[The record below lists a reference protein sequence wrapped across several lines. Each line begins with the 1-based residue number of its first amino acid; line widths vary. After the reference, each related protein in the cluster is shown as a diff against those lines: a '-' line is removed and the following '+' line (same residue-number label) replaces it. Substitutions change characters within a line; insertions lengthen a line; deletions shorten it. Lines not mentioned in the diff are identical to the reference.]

1 MDDLVNKRVDLSVL
15 KKYNIAMTANR
26 AFFKRGKKS
35 IFNEKTRQIYD
46 DRKRVKKEMLK
57 LEQELVDLEALI
69 EKQGKATPEQEAQ
82 VAALEIGISSKDAHQ
97 HSLKILMNSLFGA
110 IGNKW
115 FKECFDIRVAEGI
128 TLSGKLSI
136 LWIARKL
143 DEYLNKVLGTG
154 TVNHKIHHTNR
165 PAATSLEVV
174 SGKNYAI
181 YQDTDSCYLDMS
193 ALVDKMFTP
202 EQQKNE
208 VEKIVTFLDKLFAQ
222 KIEPFIDQCYQE
234 LAEYMNADD
243 QRMFM
248 KREVI
253 ATSAIWT
260 AKKRYTMLVANSEG
274 VNYLPKMYHK
284 TTGLDA
290 VKGSAPKLC
299 REWMLEG
306 YKIAL
311 EGTEDQL
318 QEMVAT
324 KKKEF
329 LGLPIEKI
337 ATPTG
342 INGLEKYS
350 NPNSFSQWV
359 ASKAGG
365 VEFEKG
371 TPKHVKSA
379 LWHNILNKRLDLKLP
394 EIKSGDKILYVELK
408 DNAKGIPV
416 IGFQGKLPE
425 AFGLTKFVNYESN
438 FDKNFLA
445 PLDNLLK
452 AINWAHTKQASVMD
466 WFS

>member
-15 KKYNIAMTANR
+15 KKYDICMTANR

-46 DRKRVKKEMLK
+46 DRKKVKKEMLK

-69 EKQGKATPEQEAQ
+69 EKQGKATEEQEAK
-82 VAALEIGISSKDAHQ
+82 VGELEIGISTKDAHQ

-143 DEYLNKVLGTG
+143 DEYLNKVLQTG
-154 TVNHKIHHTNR
+154 TVEHKIHHVSR
-165 PAATSLEVV
+165 PPATTLEVM

-193 ALVDKMFTP
+193 ALVDKMFTK
-202 EQQKNE
+202 EQQKND
-208 VEKIVTFLDKLFAQ
+208 VEKIVNFLDNLFAK
-222 KIEPFIDQCYQE
+222 KIEPFIDSCYQE

-284 TTGLDA
+284 TVGLDA
-290 VKGSAPKLC
+290 VKGSAPKHC

-311 EGTEDQL
+311 EGEEPTL
-318 QEMVAT
+318 QEYCLA

-329 LGLPIEKI
+329 MALPIEKI

-342 INGLEKYS
+342 INGLEKYGD
-350 NPNSFSQWV
+350 SQTIYI
-359 ASKAGG
+359 
-365 VEFEKG
+365 KG
-371 TPKHVKSA
+371 TPKHVKAA
-379 LWHNILNKRLDLKLP
+379 LFHNHLKKKLGITGIP
-394 EIKSGDKILYVELK
+394 DIQSGDKILYVELR
-408 DNAKGIPV
+408 NGNPKGLEV
-416 IGFQGKLPE
+416 IGFQGKIPPE
-425 AFGLTKFVNYESN
+425 FGMEKYVDYDSN
-438 FDKNFLA
+438 FEKTFLS

-452 AINWAHTKQASVMD
+452 SINWSHTKVASAMD
-466 WFS
+466 WFT